1 MTDIYDDLK
10 IDKDIVALVNKAE
23 FDVKNELNKIDAC
36 EYVNSLK
43 VLKAFHQNNLS
54 ENHLNGT
61 TGYGYSDSGREVIEK
76 IYCDIFGAEDALV
89 RNQFVSGTHALTV
102 ALFALLRPND
112 TLLSISGTPYDTL
125 KSVIGIDENASSLKS
140 YGVKYEQIDLIDN
153 EFDLDKIKETL
164 LTKKIKVIEI
174 QRSKGYSTRKT
185 ISIEQIKKVIDF
197 IRKFDEKVIVMV
209 DNCYCEFVETTSPLE
224 VGADLIV
231 GSLIKNLGAGIA
243 RNGAYICGKKE
254 LVELCGERLT
264 CPGQGKEVGASLEC
278 NREFLEGL
286 YFAPHVVASSVKT
299 AILTSKVLEDL
310 GYSVEPR
317 YNEKR
322 SDIVE
327 LIKFGNEQDLIS
339 YTRGVQM
346 GSPVDAKA
354 LPVPADMP
362 GYDHKIIMASGSF
375 VQGSSIE
382 FSCDAPLKEP
392 FIAYQQ
398 GSLSYQYGKI
408 GLMKAVQNL
417 RDKK

>member
-23 FDVKNELNKIDAC
+23 FDVKKELEKIDAC

-112 TLLSISGTPYDTL
+112 TLLSISGMPYDTL
-125 KSVIGIDENASSLKS
+125 KSVIGIAENASSLKN
-140 YGVKYEQIDLIDN
+140 YGVNYEQIDLIDN

-197 IRKFDEKVIVMV
+197 IRTFDEKVIIVV

-310 GYSVEPR
+310 GYSVEPK

-346 GSPVDAKA
+346 GSSVDANA
-354 LPVPADMP
+354 LPVPSDMP
-362 GYDHKIIMASGSF
+362 GYNHKIIMASGSF